1 MEKRSRE
8 YVKSLISVPYFTCI
22 GNMDTP
28 EPWLLQGVDWKAWN
42 DVNKKVNVE
51 CANLNQNICDSN
63 PCTNG
68 KCYGVENNFYC
79 HCDPNWIGR
88 TCDVPSK
95 SFEKS
100 DNS

>member
-1 MEKRSRE
+1 
-8 YVKSLISVPYFTCI
+8 
-22 GNMDTP
+22 MDTP

-42 DVNKKVNVE
+42 DVDKKVNVQ

-95 SFEKS
+95 SFKKS